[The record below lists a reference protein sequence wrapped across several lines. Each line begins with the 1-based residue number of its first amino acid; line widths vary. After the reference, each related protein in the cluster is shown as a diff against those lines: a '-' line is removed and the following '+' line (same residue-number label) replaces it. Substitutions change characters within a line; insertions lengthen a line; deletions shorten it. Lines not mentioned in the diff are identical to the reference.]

1 MFADGLIEVGWK
13 RGPFGVGGLVGWWV
27 VGVHSGVC
35 IISKE
40 MFIDCINERNN

>member
-27 VGVHSGVC
+27 VGGRWA
-35 IISKE
+35 
-40 MFIDCINERNN
+40 D